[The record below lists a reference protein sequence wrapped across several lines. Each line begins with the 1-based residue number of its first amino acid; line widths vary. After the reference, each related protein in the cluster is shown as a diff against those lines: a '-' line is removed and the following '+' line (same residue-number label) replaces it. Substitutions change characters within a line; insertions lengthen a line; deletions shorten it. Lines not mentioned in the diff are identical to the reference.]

1 MAFVSIEE
9 LEEEKKKK
17 NFISIKELKKEEEL
31 QKLLKEES
39 KEEDFISAE
48 EAGIKISP
56 LSDAAKQKSY
66 IESLTPPIEV
76 KETEEIKEK
85 KMENLFPLKI

>member
-9 LEEEKKKK
+9 LEEEKKK
-17 NFISIKELKKEEEL
+17 NFVSIKELKKEEEL

-56 LSDAAKQKSY
+56 LSDTAKQKSY
-66 IESLTPPIEV
+66 IESLTPPVEV

-85 KMENLFPLKI
+85 KKWKICFH

>member
-9 LEEEKKKK
+9 LEEEEKKK
-17 NFISIKELKKEEEL
+17 NFVSVKELKKEEEL

-48 EAGIKISP
+48 KAGIKNI
-56 LSDAAKQKSY
+56 
-66 IESLTPPIEV
+66 PPIRRSQ
-76 KETEEIKEK
+76 T
-85 KMENLFPLKI
+85 KIIYRIPYSTS